1 MLTRRGRQ
9 VLLRNAMAAFGG
21 LSAVLQFVAQFF
33 PRSFPDS
40 GPVAAVSL
48 AACLVWGLSRARPV
62 RRVRQEF
69 RRPDM
74 AIVVEE
80 GDLFEQQDASLVVGF
95 CDTFDT
101 ASDGGAVIDGTSVQA
116 QLLLRRYGGDV
127 RRLDAALDTALGGIE
142 PLARESR
149 AGKPLGKL
157 DRYPVGTVAV
167 LGARPR
173 LTFATAYSRIGND
186 LVAAS
191 SVEDLWFSLNRLWDT
206 VSRHARPEA
215 VAMPLVGSGL
225 SRLDHLDQESLLRLI
240 LMSFVARSREGAIC
254 RELRVVVRPADLAR
268 INMPEVAAFLRTLAS
283 GLDRG

>member
-1 MLTRRGRQ
+1 VLTRRGRQ
-9 VLLRNAMAAFGG
+9 ILLRNAMAAFGG
-21 LSAVLQFVAQFF
+21 ISAVLQFVGQFF
-33 PRSFPDS
+33 PQSFPDS
-40 GPVAAVSL
+40 GSVAAVSL
-48 AACLVWGLSRARPV
+48 AACLVWGLSRARTV

-80 GDLFEQQDASLVVGF
+80 GDLFDQGAHLVVGF

-101 ASDGGAVIDGTSVQA
+101 AADGGVVIDESSVQA

-127 RRLDAALDTALGGIE
+127 RRLDAALATALGAVE
-142 PLARESR
+142 PVGREDR
-149 AGKPLGKL
+149 EVKPLGKL

-167 LGARPR
+167 LGARPQ

-186 LVAAS
+186 YLAAS

-206 VSRHARPEA
+206 VRRHARMDQ

-240 LMSFVARSREGAIC
+240 LMSFIARSREGAIC
-254 RELRVVVRPADLAR
+254 RELRVVVRPGDLER